1 MEENRSRTIY
11 WTQLWSVKHE
21 LATGLS
27 AQISRSS
34 GQVMLLGCCLLFV
47 VFFFIFM
54 FFFYFV
60 CLFVCFLIVALSFTQ
75 FVSGFLYFNVTS
87 GALIPRRSTAHREG
101 RRISFV

>member
-11 WTQLWSVKHE
+11 WTQLWSVKRD

-34 GQVMLLGCCLLFV
+34 GQVMLLRCCLF
-47 VFFFIFM
+47 VFFFFYV
-54 FFFYFV
+54 FFFFV
-60 CLFVCFLIVALSFTQ
+60 CLFVCFLIVAFSFTQ
-75 FVSGFLYFNVTS
+75 FVSGFLYFNITS
-87 GALIPRRSTAHREG
+87 CALIPRRSTAHREG